1 MQRGDG
7 TPYAA
12 HCFKV
17 TWKWPVTSGVS
28 WPVEVIS
35 SLDHQGYLWEE
46 IQTTESWKHWVCK
59 ILGCPKTSKDQD
71 VLPFSEMTKQPS
83 NSWVAVTL
91 TFQIVFWSCGVS
103 VVCRKPSMGTW
114 KLLQSLQILAMLE
127 WLGLRWQGWTSWEFK
142 FNDNKHRQH
151 PRNLGCGYTHI
162 TDLENTFFFLDVG
175 KQTAGFSM
183 SWKRRNVVLATSWSI
198 QVGMLQWEHVGWPGI
213 CERIL

>member
-35 SLDHQGYLWEE
+35 SLDHQGYLREE
-46 IQTTESWKHWVCK
+46 IQTNESWKHWVCK
-59 ILGCPKTSKDQD
+59 ICRFLKWQSNPQIHGLRWHWLSK
-71 VLPFSEMTKQPS
+71 F
-83 NSWVAVTL
+83 
-91 TFQIVFWSCGVS
+91 VFWSCGVS
-103 VVCRKPSMGTW
+103 FVCRRPSMVTW

-127 WLGLRWQGWTSWEFK
+127 WLGLRWQGWISWEFK

-151 PRNLGCGYTHI
+151 PRNMWLMC
-162 TDLENTFFFLDVG
+162 
-175 KQTAGFSM
+175 
-183 SWKRRNVVLATSWSI
+183 
-198 QVGMLQWEHVGWPGI
+198 
-213 CERIL
+213 